1 MAAQL
6 ENGNFAGLKN
16 AMGQPQPYV
25 HKGKG
30 KNKGGFRF

>member
-1 MAAQL
+1 MARQL
-6 ENGNFAGLKN
+6 ESGNFAGLQST
-16 AMGQPQPYV
+16 MGRPQPYV